1 MRNNIEIAY
10 DQIQV
15 NVEVDSNLMK
25 QNIETIAS
33 SMKYLSSMIGQLK
46 DQIDIHIE
54 KTKNECWLLIWLW
67 LIKPRRLTAAQR
79 VKDNLTTGFD
89 NAACLAAPAGKFWVL
104 NIS

>member
-10 DQIQV
+10 NQIQV

-33 SMKYLSSMIGQLK
+33 SRKYLSSMIGRLK

-54 KTKNECWLLIWLW
+54 KTKNEMLAIDLAMAD
-67 LIKPRRLTAAQR
+67 KTKTADSRSKGERQLNHR
-79 VKDNLTTGFD
+79 FLTT
-89 NAACLAAPAGKFWVL
+89 LLVL
-104 NIS
+104 LHQPENSGY